1 MWISCRST
9 PTITAFIRHV
19 DYFRGKVQYH
29 SIFRLQ
35 RRFGDA
41 ILLTGNLFL
50 QAIAEA
56 MSQARSIV
64 GEGVC
69 VLRMSLRIG
78 AARLVTT
85 LMTITAVVTGMG
97 AIPIGARQSSADQP
111 DKYTW
116 LEDIHGDRQLA
127 WVKTENART
136 AAVLEKDSHFAP
148 LEAEALKVL
157 ESPERLPEPEF
168 RNGAVYNT
176 WHDAE
181 HVRGILRRMTLKD
194 YLAAEPKWETV
205 LDYDALSKVDKQSW
219 VGKGLTCL
227 LPDDELCMVALSAG
241 GEDAVTLREM
251 NLKTGKFVEG
261 GFGLPRGKQTV
272 AWVDKDTLLIARD
285 WGPGTMSEAGYAI
298 TIRQWRRGEPLE
310 GAKEVFRGD
319 TKDNGYGDY
328 PRVFLDGQ
336 DHRAV
341 MVERNLST
349 FARENYILLPGGAKK
364 LALPLKARVSGLL
377 DGQLLVTLNED
388 WTPQGQMKNIVQGSV
403 VALELTAVEKDQTR
417 LKPTVVF
424 APTAQEFEQ
433 WFSTTKNHLILAT
446 LEHVQQRAY
455 VYTLG
460 SDGNWTP
467 KRLPVPDNLTIDS
480 VAASNTDDRFFL
492 GVEGFLTPP
501 SLWLGDAGDG
511 SFALAK
517 SQKSQFDASGDVVEQ
532 LEAISKDGT
541 RVPYFVVHRKDMRY
555 DGSNATLLT
564 AYGGFQLA
572 YTPSYSVVDGK
583 LWLEHGGVY
592 VLANIRGGGEFGP
605 AWHEAGIKTHRQ
617 RIYDDF
623 YAVAQDLVTR
633 KITSS
638 RRLGILGGSNGG
650 LLMGVE
656 FTQHPEMWNA
666 VVIQV
671 PLLDMLGFEHLSAG
685 ASWVGEYGSVS
696 VPEERAFLA
705 SISPY
710 NQLKPDVHYPEPL
723 IFTTTK
729 DDRVGPVHA
738 RKFAAR
744 MEEFH
749 EPFFYDEITE
759 GGHGEGADNKQEA
772 RTDAEYFTYLMMKLM
787 DSNDTGHHN

>member
-1 MWISCRST
+1 LKISMT
-9 PTITAFIRHV
+9 
-19 DYFRGKVQYH
+19 
-29 SIFRLQ
+29 
-35 RRFGDA
+35 RR
-41 ILLTGNLFL
+41 
-50 QAIAEA
+50 
-56 MSQARSIV
+56 
-64 GEGVC
+64 
-69 VLRMSLRIG
+69 
-78 AARLVTT
+78 AARLVAT
-85 LMTITAVVTGMG
+85 LIITAAAVTGI
-97 AIPIGARQSSADQP
+97 ALIPARAQQPSLGQPSLGQPGTEQP

-116 LEDIHGDRQLA
+116 LEDIYGERQLA
-127 WVKTENART
+127 WVKAENART
-136 AAVLEKDSHFAP
+136 ATVIEKDSHFAP

-157 ESPERLPEPEF
+157 ESPERLAEPEF

-176 WHDAE
+176 WRDAE
-181 HVRGILRRMTLKD
+181 HVRGIIRRATLQD
-194 YLAAEPKWETV
+194 YLTTEPKWETV
-205 LDYDALSKVDKQSW
+205 LDYDALSKTDKQSW
-219 VGKGLTCL
+219 VGKGLACL
-227 LPDDELCMVALSAG
+227 EPDDELCLVALSAG

-261 GFGLPRGKQTV
+261 GFVLPHGKQRV
-272 AWVDKDTLLIARD
+272 AWVDQDTLLVGRD
-285 WGPGTMSEAGYAI
+285 WGPGTMSEAGYPI
-298 TIRQWRRGEPLE
+298 TIRQWKRGERLE
-310 GAKEVFRGD
+310 DSKEVFRGEI
-319 TKDNGYGDY
+319 KDNGYGDN
-328 PRVFLDGQ
+328 PVVFVDGQ
-336 DHRAV
+336 DHRAA

-349 FARENYILLPGGAKK
+349 FAHEHYLLLPGGAKK
-364 LALPLKARVSGLL
+364 LALPLKASVGGML
-377 DGQLLVTLNED
+377 DGQLLIELDED
-388 WTPQGQMKNIVQGSV
+388 WTPEGQTAKITQGSV
-403 VALELTAVEKDQTR
+403 VALDLAAVEKDPAR
-417 LKPTVVF
+417 LKPVVVF

-433 WFSTTKNHLILAT
+433 WFSATKNHLILAT

-460 SDGNWTP
+460 SDGNWTR
-467 KRLPVPDNLTIDS
+467 KRLPVPENQTIRS
-480 VAASNTDDRFFL
+480 RTASRMDDRFFL
-492 GVEGFLTPP
+492 GLEGFLTPP

-517 SQKSQFDASGDVVEQ
+517 SQKPQFDASADVVGQ
-532 LEAISKDGT
+532 SEATSKDGT
-541 RVPYFVVHRKDMRY
+541 KVPYFVVHRKDMKY

-564 AYGGFQLA
+564 AYGGFQIA
-572 YTPSYSVVDGK
+572 STPSYSDVNGK

-592 VLANIRGGGEFGP
+592 VVANIRGGGEFGP
-605 AWHEAGIKTHRQ
+605 AWHEAGLKTHRQ

-623 YAVAQDLVTR
+623 YAVAQDLVAR

-638 RRLGILGGSNGG
+638 RRLGIRGGSNGG

-671 PLLDMLGFEHLSAG
+671 PLLDMLAFEHLSAG

-710 NQLKPDVHYPEPL
+710 NQLKPGMHYPEPL

-759 GGHGEGADNKQEA
+759 GGHGAGADKKQEA

-787 DSNDTGHHN
+787 DSPGPARPD